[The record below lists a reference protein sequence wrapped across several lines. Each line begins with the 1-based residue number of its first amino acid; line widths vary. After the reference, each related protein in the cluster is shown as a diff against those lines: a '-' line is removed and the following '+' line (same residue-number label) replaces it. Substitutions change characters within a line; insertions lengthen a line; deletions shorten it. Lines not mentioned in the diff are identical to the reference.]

1 LSGHNFQQVNET
13 MNSVIEVI
21 NKRRSIRAYEPKPV
35 PKDIINTIIEAG
47 NQAPS
52 QGREVNDSFKFQP
65 WRFVVVEDAV
75 FRQQLVETT
84 MPFWKQM
91 IDSMKETHPQLYKN
105 ITTLYDALPEPKD
118 LVYHYAPV
126 IIFVI
131 GPPSYAV
138 SCALACENIMLAATS
153 LGLGTCYVGF
163 GMMVKGNAEVVQA
176 LELTESERIY
186 GPILLGY
193 PRDDPKVRFMDQHHT
208 YVEPTIKWI

>member
-1 LSGHNFQQVNET
+1 
-13 MNSVIEVI
+13 MNPVIEVI

-176 LELTESERIY
+176 LELTEGERIY

-193 PRDDPKVRFMDQHHT
+193 PRNDPKVRFMDQHHT

>member
-1 LSGHNFQQVNET
+1 
-13 MNSVIEVI
+13 MNPVIEVI

-163 GMMVKGNAEVVQA
+163 GMMVKSNAEVVQA
-176 LELTESERIY
+176 LELTEGERIY

-193 PRDDPKVRFMDQHHT
+193 PRNDPKVRFMDQHHT

>member
-1 LSGHNFQQVNET
+1 
-13 MNSVIEVI
+13 MNPVIEVI

-176 LELTESERIY
+176 LELTEGERIY

>member
-1 LSGHNFQQVNET
+1 
-13 MNSVIEVI
+13 
-21 NKRRSIRAYEPKPV
+21 
-35 PKDIINTIIEAG
+35 
-47 NQAPS
+47 
-52 QGREVNDSFKFQP
+52 
-65 WRFVVVEDAV
+65 
-75 FRQQLVETT
+75 

>member
-1 LSGHNFQQVNET
+1 

-176 LELTESERIY
+176 LELTEGERIY